1 MKFSFTRFKYYWGER
16 VISKHLKKKSNRTMR
31 SCNIEDA
38 KSMGM
43 LCEIRSKDDY
53 NSLVEII
60 DFLKK
65 EYAIPNLKILA
76 FYPLKDEPF
85 FLKSRLG
92 LDFFTLEDLNYYGLP
107 NNSIVRNFMNETF
120 DILIDLT
127 QKRIVP
133 LRLVLLFSKSPF
145 KVGSFSNGKKP
156 FYDLMIETDPADY
169 KEYVNQVTNY
179 LKIFDKND

>member
-1 MKFSFTRFKYYWGER
+1 
-16 VISKHLKKKSNRTMR
+16 MR

-65 EYAIPNLKILA
+65 EYAIPNFKILA

-92 LDFFTLEDLNYYGLP
+92 LDFFTLEDLNYYALP

-145 KVGSFSNGKKP
+145 KVGSFSNEKKP

>member
-1 MKFSFTRFKYYWGER
+1 
-16 VISKHLKKKSNRTMR
+16 MR

-85 FLKSRLG
+85 F
-92 LDFFTLEDLNYYGLP
+92 
-107 NNSIVRNFMNETF
+107 
-120 DILIDLT
+120 
-127 QKRIVP
+127 
-133 LRLVLLFSKSPF
+133 
-145 KVGSFSNGKKP
+145 
-156 FYDLMIETDPADY
+156 
-169 KEYVNQVTNY
+169 KEQ
-179 LKIFDKND
+179 IRA

>member
-1 MKFSFTRFKYYWGER
+1 
-16 VISKHLKKKSNRTMR
+16 
-31 SCNIEDA
+31 
-38 KSMGM
+38 
-43 LCEIRSKDDY
+43 
-53 NSLVEII
+53 
-60 DFLKK
+60 
-65 EYAIPNLKILA
+65 
-76 FYPLKDEPF
+76 
-85 FLKSRLG
+85 
-92 LDFFTLEDLNYYGLP
+92 
-107 NNSIVRNFMNETF
+107 MNETF

-145 KVGSFSNGKKP
+145 KVGSFSNEKKP